1 MAMTNSSRKLV
12 WFTGMV
18 LAWTPGSM
26 LRAQEVTPGTIEPK
40 TAAPNANEKR
50 NDERSLPSVVS
61 TPSHSR
67 GYIESCPCNGTTWLK
82 RCKQWLQGC
91 FLGYPEEFE
100 ALPLGTSVH
109 AFGQAQVVQA
119 EAALMTLYQYDFV
132 PGTNQLTSRGRD
144 QVKKISEH
152 LARSFYPLF
161 IERSPQAPELD
172 AGRAV
177 AVLTE
182 LDRAGFAIPPQR
194 IIIGTPIAFGLEGTQ
209 AVIHYTNLLGQTQAG
224 GAKSGG
230 GSSGGFAGSS
240 GLGSG
245 GQSGSPGK

>member
-1 MAMTNSSRKLV
+1 
-12 WFTGMV
+12 
-18 LAWTPGSM
+18 M
-26 LRAQEVTPGTIEPK
+26 LKAQEVPPGTTETK
-40 TAAPNANEKR
+40 TAVLNANEKKK
-50 NDERSLPSVVS
+50 DEGSLPMAAY

-67 GYIESCPCNGTTWLK
+67 GITDSCPCNGRSWLK
-82 RCKQWLQGC
+82 RWKQWLQGC

-109 AFGQAQVVQA
+109 AFGHAQVVQA

-132 PGTNQLTSRGRD
+132 PGTNQLTYRGRD

-161 IERSPQAPELD
+161 IEQSPQAPDLD
-172 AGRAV
+172 AARVAAV
-177 AVLTE
+177 MTE
-182 LDRAGFAIPPQR
+182 FNRTGFAIPPQR
-194 IIIGTPIAFGLEGTQ
+194 IVIGTPIAFGLEGTQ

-240 GLGSG
+240 GAG
-245 GQSGSPGK
+245 GQAGAPGK